1 MSFEAQWLDLRAP
14 ADAAARDPGLLAAA
28 RAHLAAA
35 PRPVALDLG
44 AGTGAT
50 VRSLAALGVRWRL
63 VDRDPALLAIAA
75 ERHPGAEPLL
85 ADLGRLDD
93 LPFAGV
99 RLVTC
104 SALLDLAGAAWLDG
118 LADRLAVAGT
128 ALYAALSYDGSLAV
142 APDHPED
149 AAVVAAFNRHQRGEK
164 GLGGR
169 ALGPDAARHLAA
181 ALARRGFR
189 VRLAASPW
197 RLGPGPLLAAL
208 LDGIAGAAAEAGA
221 DTGPWR
227 QARAAATGASVG
239 HLDLFAVPAGTSAQS
254 KTTSVSSP

>member
-1 MSFEAQWLDLRAP
+1 MSFDPQWLELRAP
-14 ADAAARDPGLLAAA
+14 ADAAARDPALLAAA

-50 VRSLAALGVRWRL
+50 LRGFAVAGVRWRL
-63 VDRDPALLAIAA
+63 VDRDPALLAIATA
-75 ERHPGAEPLL
+75 RHPQAQPVV
-85 ADLGRLDD
+85 ADLARLDD
-93 LPFAGV
+93 LPLADA

-104 SALLDLAGAAWLDG
+104 SALLDLAAAAWLDG
-118 LADRLAVAGT
+118 LADRLAAAGT
-128 ALYAALSYDGSLAV
+128 ALYAALSYDGGLAWTP
-142 APDHPED
+142 AHPED
-149 AAVVAAFNRHQRGEK
+149 VAITAAFNHHQRGEK
-164 GLGGR
+164 GLGGP

-181 ALARRGFR
+181 GLARRGFR

-208 LDGIAGAAAEAGA
+208 LDGVADAAAEAGA
-221 DTGPWR
+221 ESGGWR

-239 HLDLFAVPAGTSAQS
+239 HLDLLALPPGTSAQS